1 MAAFS
6 TIDNRAL
13 KSGKSEGNCDPRD
26 VGTRTYTERT
36 DEEDAMGSPAADLD
50 RIPMSWEEYAAL
62 PEDTR
67 AEYIDGYLVMSPSPT
82 RRHQKVIFRLQ
93 AALEPVIPPTHEVVQ
108 AWSWKA
114 GRDEFIP
121 DLLVFPKTDEEVRF
135 TGTPVLCVEVLSTNR
150 AADLVVKSAKYA
162 SLGVDHHWVI
172 DTNVRT
178 MDVFAR
184 DDRIYHLASTITTE
198 PVEVDFGVGRVRID
212 LPTLLA

>member
-1 MAAFS
+1 
-6 TIDNRAL
+6 
-13 KSGKSEGNCDPRD
+13 
-26 VGTRTYTERT
+26 
-36 DEEDAMGSPAADLD
+36 MGSPAADLD

-67 AEYIDGYLVMSPSPT
+67 AEYIDGCLVVSPSPT

-135 TGTPVLCVEVLSTNR
+135 TGTPVLCVEVPSTNR

-162 SLGVDHHWVI
+162 SLGVDHYWVI

-198 PVEVDFGVGRVRID
+198 PVEVDFGVGRVLID